1 VANAVCF
8 RPEDERKIKLIKRL
22 MASKSHGGAV
32 KEREEAIKT
41 ERCSV
46 SLFAVR
52 DFSIR
57 KAGCFRDYEK
67 GEKK

>member
-1 VANAVCF
+1 MV
-8 RPEDERKIKLIKRL
+8 EQ
-22 MASKSHGGAV
+22 SK
-32 KEREEAIKT
+32 REEAIKT